1 MGGEGVKIFI
11 DEDQCTGHGR
21 CYRLAP
27 DLLTYD
33 DEGYVTIRGQAIDVP
48 QDQVEFAQ
56 EAEGTCPEGAIRLIA
71 D

>member
-1 MGGEGVKIFI
+1 VRIHI

-33 DEGYVTIRGQAIDVP
+33 DQGYVSVRGEAIGVPEDQA
-48 QDQVEFAQ
+48 EFAE
-56 EAEGTCPEGAIRLIA
+56 EAEGTCPEGAISLIRE

>member
-1 MGGEGVKIFI
+1 MKLFI
-11 DEDQCTGHGR
+11 DPEQCTGHGR

-33 DEGYVTIRGQAIDVP
+33 DQGYVSIRGEAIDVP
-48 QDQVEFAQ
+48 PDQVELAE
-56 EAEGTCPEGAIRLIA
+56 EAEGTCPEGAISLIRE